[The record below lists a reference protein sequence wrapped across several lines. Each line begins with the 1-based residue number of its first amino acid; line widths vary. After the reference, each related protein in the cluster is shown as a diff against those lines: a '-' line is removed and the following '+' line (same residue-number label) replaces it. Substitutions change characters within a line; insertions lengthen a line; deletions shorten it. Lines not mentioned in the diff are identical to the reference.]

1 MNDFDSKLNQF
12 FGKFDEAVK
21 VYFPNMLA
29 ETAVE
34 HFQNA
39 LINKSWDGQP
49 YPAYKNKSR
58 EPSRGSLMMRTLAL
72 FRTIKPKTV
81 ISSRVVISAGS
92 SRVPYARIHNEG
104 LKVNGTFHVKSFTN
118 RNFMGKG
125 KPQDIRS
132 HQRKVNYTMPKRQF
146 MGKSRLLLSEVKT
159 RFKNNFKDHL
169 K

>member
-34 HFQNA
+34 HFKNA
-39 LINKSWDGQP
+39 LIKKSWDGQP
-49 YPAYKNKSR
+49 YPAYGDKAR
-58 EPSRGSLMMRTLAL
+58 EPRRGTLMMRTNAL
-72 FRTIKPKTV
+72 FNTIKPKTV
-81 ISSRVVISAGS
+81 SSSTVIISAGN
-92 SRVPYARIHNEG
+92 SRVRYARIHNEG
-104 LKVNGTFHVKSFTN
+104 LRVTGTFQVRAFTN

-125 KPQDIRS
+125 KPVDIRS
-132 HQRKVNYTMPKRQF
+132 HKRKVDYTMPKRQF
-146 MGKSRLLLSEVKT
+146 MGKSRLLFAEVKT
-159 RFKNNFKDHL
+159 RFKNTFKDHL